1 MEGKM
6 RNLELLYLSGADI
19 ENINLSIE
27 TAIDAV
33 EMAFKLGIGT
43 MLSR

>member
-1 MEGKM
+1 M

-27 TAIDAV
+27 KAIDAV

-43 MLSR
+43 